1 MLAHAGGAPETLS
14 VILLF
19 GGIWVGWAGWSRIKG
34 KGFPRLPMGGAY
46 ALMAGAVGLALSAA
60 FVPPMIW
67 GPALK
72 LKPPPP
78 ASVRPRSTASIHI
91 VEPKPGATESGPNL
105 DIVMTLP
112 GGTIVDYTS
121 TKLTPNTGH
130 IHLLMDG
137 RLISM
142 TYGLVQ
148 EISLQGVTPGPHT
161 LTAEF
166 VAADHGPFDPNV
178 STSVTFTKAGAG

>member
-14 VILLF
+14 VVLLF

-34 KGFPRLPMGGAY
+34 KGFPRLPMAGAY
-46 ALMAGAVGLALSAA
+46 ALIVGAVGLALSAA
-60 FVPPMIW
+60 VVPPLIW

-72 LKPPPP
+72 LKPSPT
-78 ASVRPRSTASIHI
+78 ATVRPASTASIHI
-91 VEPKPGATESGPNL
+91 VDPKPGQTETGTTL
-105 DIVMTLP
+105 DVVMTLP
-112 GGTIVDYTS
+112 GGTIVDATS
-121 TKLTPNTGH
+121 LKLTPNTGH

-137 RLISM
+137 KLISM

-148 EISLQGVTPGPHT
+148 EISLQGLRAGSHT

-166 VAADHGPFDPNV
+166 VAADHGPFDPPV
-178 STSVTFTKAGAG
+178 SASVTFTTAGAG

>member
-14 VILLF
+14 VVLLF

-34 KGFPRLPMGGAY
+34 KGFPNLPMNGAY
-46 ALMAGAVGLALSAA
+46 ALMVGAVGLAVSAA
-60 FVPPMIW
+60 IVPTLIW

-72 LKPPPP
+72 LKPPVP
-78 ASVRPRSTASIHI
+78 ASVRPASTASIHI
-91 VEPKPGATESGPNL
+91 VEPKQDQVETGSTL

-112 GGTIVDYTS
+112 GGTIVDAT
-121 TKLTPNTGH
+121 TLKLTPDTGH

-137 RLISM
+137 KLISM

-148 EISLQGVTPGPHT
+148 EISLQNVKAGPHT
-161 LTAEF
+161 LTAQF
-166 VAADHGPFDPNV
+166 VAADHGPFSPPV
-178 STSVTFTKAGAG
+178 STSVTFVKQGAG

>member
-14 VILLF
+14 VVFLF

-34 KGFPRLPMGGAY
+34 RGFPRLPMKGAY
-46 ALMAGAVGLALSAA
+46 ALMVGAVGLALCAA
-60 FVPPMIW
+60 VVPPLIW

-72 LKPPPP
+72 LKPPVA
-78 ASVRPRSTASIHI
+78 ASVRPASTASIHI
-91 VEPKPGATESGPNL
+91 VKPKPGQTLSGPTL

-121 TKLTPNTGH
+121 TKLTTNTGH
-130 IHLLMDG
+130 IHILVDG
-137 RLISM
+137 KLISM

-148 EISLQGVTPGPHT
+148 EISLQGLKDGPHT
-161 LTAEF
+161 LTATF
-166 VAADHGPFDPNV
+166 VAADHGPFNPPV
-178 STSVTFTKAGAG
+178 STSLTFTKAGSG